1 MLRIKKR
8 VSLDFL
14 GEDYKESFIDI
25 YSIAMKDV
33 KSFEVEVDRLRQE
46 EEAGKSL
53 DFIIKK
59 VTDNFDGGSI
69 SQDGKMVEITKE
81 NLEELPSEVF
91 IEAWTQMAGKVP
103 KANE

>member
-14 GEDYKESFIDI
+14 GEDYNDSYINIF
-25 YSIAMKDV
+25 SIAMKDI
-33 KSFEVEVDRLRQE
+33 KLFEVEVERLKKE
-46 EEAGKSL
+46 EKTGESL
-53 DFIIKK
+53 DFMTQK
-59 VTDNFDGGSI
+59 VTDNFCDGEI
-69 SQDGKMVEITKE
+69 AQNGKMVAITKD

-103 KANE
+103 KAED